1 MFENDSTYRG
11 QGLSPDFYF
20 KSPIAE
26 LEENEDEFNRH
37 IVHLSDYVKSYWATE
52 IKKMNDEYGLGL
64 PASDELTSYENP
76 DYLWLSFE
84 LENLRRKYNSAVYN
98 FITGEYAD
106 GVSPVPYVQLVL
118 KATAC
123 DYNTLYPKSTLN
135 NYGKKYKPH
144 YVVEFEQPFLVAYM
158 NFITGVFD
166 DNPQTYEVVNGKK
179 VPTYQFR
186 APIYKTKP
194 FDKYFD
200 NRHDLPGIIYDA
212 SVQML
217 LAHELA
223 HIGAGHLDLQATKP
237 EYKNDVD
244 VSISLECDADIQA
257 IQWVVASRF
266 LDVDFFDLKITLDDL
281 FEELTLSVF
290 AVYMLFTWTYSKD
303 ERVWNENTIKNY
315 GRKKHLPYQ
324 LRAYLVL
331 GAALSKMESL
341 ANCGYKSK
349 DGKLIDL
356 DFMKRAYNEIYNMI
370 ISFERAYHMF
380 FAKTQDVY
388 DLSLDGKAREIYS
401 NIINDSRF
409 ELPELH
415 KENIPLLLG
424 FEKQGQMELKRVN
437 DLWESVRE
445 LLNENG
451 HYCRLRK
458 FSQWIIPEFLQ

>member
-11 QGLSPDFYF
+11 QGLNQDFYF
-20 KSPIAE
+20 KSPIAV

-37 IVHLSDYVKSYWATE
+37 IVHLSESVKQYWASE
-52 IKKMNDEYGLGL
+52 IKEMNDEYGLDL
-64 PASDELTSYENP
+64 PISDELTSYENP

-84 LENLRRKYNSAVYN
+84 LENLRRKYNKAVFN
-98 FITGEYAD
+98 FLTVEYAD
-106 GVSPVPYVQLVL
+106 GCCPIPYTQLVL

-123 DYNTLYPKSTLN
+123 DYNTLYPKSTVN
-135 NYGKKYKPH
+135 NYGKEYKPH

-158 NFITGVFD
+158 NFIAGVFD
-166 DNPQTYEVVNGKK
+166 DNPQTYEVVNGRK
-179 VPTYQFR
+179 VPTYQFK
-186 APIYKTKP
+186 APIYKSKP

-223 HIGAGHLDLQATKP
+223 HIGAGHLDLQAAKP

-266 LDVDFFDLKITLDDL
+266 LDVDFFELEITLDDL

-303 ERVWNENTIKNY
+303 NRMWNDNTVMDY

-331 GAALSKMESL
+331 DATFSKMTSL
-341 ANCGYKSK
+341 AKSGYKSQ
-349 DGKLIDL
+349 DGKSIDS
-356 DFMKRAYNEIYNMI
+356 DFMERAYDEIYNMI

-388 DLSLDGKAREIYS
+388 DLSLDGKAQEIYQK
-401 NIINDSRF
+401 IVRDDRF
-409 ELPELH
+409 ELPELK
-415 KENIPLLLG
+415 KENIPLYLG
-424 FEKQGQMELKRVN
+424 FEKQGQSEHKRVN
-437 DLWESVRE
+437 DLWKNVRE

-458 FSQWIIPEFLQ
+458 FSEWIIPEHLQ

>member
-11 QGLSPDFYF
+11 QGLNQDFYF
-20 KSPIAE
+20 KSPIAV

-37 IVHLSDYVKSYWATE
+37 IVHLSESVKQYWASE
-52 IKKMNDEYGLGL
+52 IKEMNDEYGLDL
-64 PASDELTSYENP
+64 PISDELTSYENP

-84 LENLRRKYNSAVYN
+84 LENLRRKYNKAVFN
-98 FITGEYAD
+98 FLTVEYAD
-106 GVSPVPYVQLVL
+106 GCCPIPYTQLVL

-123 DYNTLYPKSTLN
+123 DYNTLYPKSTVN
-135 NYGKKYKPH
+135 NYGKEYKPH

-158 NFITGVFD
+158 NFIAGVFD
-166 DNPQTYEVVNGKK
+166 DNPQTYEVVNGRK
-179 VPTYQFR
+179 VPTYQFK
-186 APIYKTKP
+186 APIYKSKP

-223 HIGAGHLDLQATKP
+223 HIGAGHLDLQAAKP

-266 LDVDFFDLKITLDDL
+266 LDVDFFELEITLDDL

-303 ERVWNENTIKNY
+303 NRMWNDNTVMDY

-331 GAALSKMESL
+331 DATFSKMTSL
-341 ANCGYKSK
+341 AKSGYKSQ
-349 DGKLIDL
+349 DGKSIDS
-356 DFMKRAYNEIYNMI
+356 DFMERAYDEIYNMI

-388 DLSLDGKAREIYS
+388 DLSLDGKAQEIYQK
-401 NIINDSRF
+401 IVRDDRF
-409 ELPELH
+409 ELPELK
-415 KENIPLLLG
+415 KENIPLYLG
-424 FEKQGQMELKRVN
+424 FEKQGQSELKRVN
-437 DLWESVRE
+437 DLWKNVRE

-458 FSQWIIPEFLQ
+458 FSEWIIPEHLQ

>member
-11 QGLSPDFYF
+11 QGLNQDFYF
-20 KSPIAE
+20 KSPIAV

-37 IVHLSDYVKSYWATE
+37 IVHLSESVKQYWASE
-52 IKKMNDEYGLGL
+52 IKEMNDEYGLDL
-64 PASDELTSYENP
+64 LISDELTSYENP

-84 LENLRRKYNSAVYN
+84 LENLRRKYNKAVFN
-98 FITGEYAD
+98 FLTVEYAD
-106 GVSPVPYVQLVL
+106 GCCPIPYTQLVL

-123 DYNTLYPKSTLN
+123 DYNTLYPKSTVN
-135 NYGKKYKPH
+135 NYGKEYKPH

-158 NFITGVFD
+158 NFIAGVFD
-166 DNPQTYEVVNGKK
+166 DNPQTYEVVNGRK
-179 VPTYQFR
+179 VPTYQFK
-186 APIYKTKP
+186 APIYKSKP

-223 HIGAGHLDLQATKP
+223 HIGAGHLDLQAAKP

-266 LDVDFFDLKITLDDL
+266 LDVDFFELEITLDDL

-303 ERVWNENTIKNY
+303 NRMWNDNTVMDY

-356 DFMKRAYNEIYNMI
+356 DFMKRAY
-370 ISFERAYHMF
+370 
-380 FAKTQDVY
+380 D
-388 DLSLDGKAREIYS
+388 
-401 NIINDSRF
+401 
-409 ELPELH
+409 
-415 KENIPLLLG
+415 
-424 FEKQGQMELKRVN
+424 
-437 DLWESVRE
+437 
-445 LLNENG
+445 
-451 HYCRLRK
+451 
-458 FSQWIIPEFLQ
+458 

>member
-11 QGLSPDFYF
+11 QGLNQDFYF
-20 KSPIAE
+20 KSPIAV

-37 IVHLSDYVKSYWATE
+37 IVHLSESVKQYWASE
-52 IKKMNDEYGLGL
+52 IKEMNDEYGLDL
-64 PASDELTSYENP
+64 PISDELTSYENP

-84 LENLRRKYNSAVYN
+84 LENLRRKYNKAVFN
-98 FITGEYAD
+98 FLTVEYAD
-106 GVSPVPYVQLVL
+106 GCCPIPYTQLVL

-123 DYNTLYPKSTLN
+123 DYNTLYPKSTVN
-135 NYGKKYKPH
+135 NYGKEYKPH

-158 NFITGVFD
+158 NFIAGVFD
-166 DNPQTYEVVNGKK
+166 DNPQTYEVVNGRK
-179 VPTYQFR
+179 VPTYQFK
-186 APIYKTKP
+186 APIYKSKP

-223 HIGAGHLDLQATKP
+223 HIGAGHLDLQAAKP

-266 LDVDFFDLKITLDDL
+266 LDVDFFELEITLDDL

-303 ERVWNENTIKNY
+303 NRMWNDNTVMDY

-331 GAALSKMESL
+331 DATFSKMTSL
-341 ANCGYKSK
+341 AKSGYKSQ
-349 DGKLIDL
+349 DGKSIDS
-356 DFMKRAYNEIYNMI
+356 DFMERAYDEIYNMI

-388 DLSLDGKAREIYS
+388 DLSLDGKAQEIYQK
-401 NIINDSRF
+401 IVRDDRF
-409 ELPELH
+409 ELPELK
-415 KENIPLLLG
+415 KENIPLYLG
-424 FEKQGQMELKRVN
+424 FEKQGQSELKRVN
-437 DLWESVRE
+437 DLWKNVRE

-458 FSQWIIPEFLQ
+458 FSEWIITEHLQ